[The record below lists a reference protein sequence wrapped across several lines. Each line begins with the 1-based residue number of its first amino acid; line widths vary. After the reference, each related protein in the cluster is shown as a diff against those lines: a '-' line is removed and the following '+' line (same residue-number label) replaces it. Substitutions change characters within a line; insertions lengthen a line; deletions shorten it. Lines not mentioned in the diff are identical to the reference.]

1 MFYTLSTTF
10 GIDLIADNCGL
21 VFFVSSRG
29 VVPY

>member
-1 MFYTLSTTF
+1 MFYTTF

-21 VFFVSSRG
+21 VLFVSSRG